1 MKRTLLFIACM
12 LASLTML
19 AQDELAVEDIKNSGC
34 LTQTRGGESDPLP
47 TIVLTKEGN
56 ILSVQLLNFESNCV
70 TADFIVTSTISGAS
84 GATPCSVNVS
94 VTPYLPGDILA
105 SCECP
110 YNISFTLRDLEA
122 NTFYLKCWWYEGLVT
137 LEESKPLV
145 LEDIWEKVTVD
156 DVKYTL
162 RKAFGCAKIEDGSTQ
177 KGEYCIPSELNY
189 EGKTYTVTS
198 IDYSAFKDNKNLT
211 KVTIPQTIKNMDL
224 SNNVGFNTNPFSGCT
239 ALKSIEVEEGNPAL
253 SSLDGVLF
261 NKEKTCLF
269 SYPADAQRTSYTI
282 PEGVNSVAW
291 LAFSYSQHL
300 QKVSMSDEVTSL
312 SGSAFYESKS
322 LEEVKMPSKL
332 TYLGNWL
339 FANCSRL
346 KSVTI
351 PQGVTSI
358 GRNAFQGCTSLTSVT
373 MPESVTEADYSVF
386 EGCTSLESV
395 TLSPNLERIMNHMF
409 ANCYKLK
416 ELLIPDGVTMILS
429 EVFENCSSLKTLD
442 LPESIYRLGDRV
454 FAGCNLDTLYIR
466 GIIESRWMVDDIFRD
481 MGTHT
486 KLYVQPS
493 EVEKFKA
500 IYKGPVYPIPESDTD
515 DSDYIPFVELGKKWN
530 VVYSVTNSYAHC
542 YLGKYQ
548 MSEEVERDGK
558 TYVHAYLR
566 LDDDTGTW
574 YNAGLFREENRRVY
588 KYDETAGREF
598 MLYDFSLKEGDT
610 FIYEPDLYQSYNCKV
625 LKQGWLD
632 DGPQIATSCTL
643 TADGTLDIK
652 YRPLRTWTIGHDD
665 GKGNYYEDITWVEC
679 IGALRNMFFSPYNVG
694 NMICLAYIERTDHE
708 TDYYKNVYLP
718 FSLYQMYGPV
728 YGCDLPT
735 YGEGNYE
742 SDGRHHLN
750 YELEG
755 NRLHVYGEV
764 FTQCGPNN
772 YAYFISDSDN
782 IYVETSIRKFHL
794 EIQEV
799 EPLMDC
805 CALYATDFYVD
816 GFDPAFDYIIV
827 DNQGEEHPVIKN
839 PADYRPMVE
848 DGKVW
853 QVGAID
859 TGNPV
864 QWVEY
869 YYFDGETVIDGKN
882 CKQMM
887 WKQYINPDLGVSY
900 SNNSPEYVG
909 AWYEEDK
916 KVYAYDES
924 DKQFKLMYDF
934 SLDDNATLQ
943 MDDQTYMI
951 GPRQAGGMNYFK
963 GMWRNV
969 WKYENGE
976 TTYQYAPWLEGVGT
990 VYGPPTINLFSV
1002 ALGDPMWFL
1011 MSCTVGDEVIYYDG
1025 FSEDG
1030 ATPGGMNAPK
1040 RRFDFT
1046 HTTKTRPK
1054 TPNRRSEEQS
1064 LYGEY
1069 NDQLLGINLNPLDE
1083 TYQVRITDQ
1092 AGKVVYE
1099 KDVNAG
1105 SIVGLNIDISAY
1117 AKGSYTIT
1125 MENSQEL
1132 FTGEFETETTGIEG
1146 VRSKGVEARDYI
1158 YNLQGQRLES
1168 VPRKGIYIQNG
1179 KMYVAK

>member
-19 AQDELAVEDIKNSGC
+19 AEEYYPEGTKWTEIRLDTLKYDSWYSKVGAVWV
-34 LTQTRGGESDPLP
+34 P
-47 TIVLTKEGN
+47 
-56 ILSVQLLNFESNCV
+56 NFE
-70 TADFIVTSTISGAS
+70 TIEYY
-84 GATPCSVNVS
+84 V
-94 VTPYLPGDILA
+94 
-105 SCECP
+105 
-110 YNISFTLRDLEA
+110 
-122 NTFYLKCWWYEGLVT
+122 
-137 LEESKPLV
+137 
-145 LEDIWEKVTVD
+145 
-156 DVKYTL
+156 
-162 RKAFGCAKIEDGSTQ
+162 
-177 KGEYCIPSELNY
+177 KGEYVDKQGGKYRCVYTNGPEWTDSLTLLLQEAGNSVMVSVLFQDYDGNSNYFPLCPGTAYQFDWSVGKALYFEDIMMSNTTSLPRYYGCYGIINEIKEGSFGGVRPLKYVDLDGKAPSNERNSAIQYVDTQGGRIMQGIGITEWKDGECLF
-189 EGKTYTVTS
+189 GPP
-198 IDYSAFKDNKNLT
+198 DPYSA
-211 KVTIPQTIKNMDL
+211 
-224 SNNVGFNTNPFSGCT
+224 SGGEYQSRHYRSM
-239 ALKSIEVEEGNPAL
+239 LVHFERDGEVLYDVWP
-253 SSLDGVLF
+253 
-261 NKEKTCLF
+261 
-269 SYPADAQRTSYTI
+269 
-282 PEGVNSVAW
+282 
-291 LAFSYSQHL
+291 
-300 QKVSMSDEVTSL
+300 
-312 SGSAFYESKS
+312 
-322 LEEVKMPSKL
+322 
-332 TYLGNWL
+332 
-339 FANCSRL
+339 
-346 KSVTI
+346 
-351 PQGVTSI
+351 
-358 GRNAFQGCTSLTSVT
+358 
-373 MPESVTEADYSVF
+373 
-386 EGCTSLESV
+386 
-395 TLSPNLERIMNHMF
+395 
-409 ANCYKLK
+409 
-416 ELLIPDGVTMILS
+416 
-429 EVFENCSSLKTLD
+429 D
-442 LPESIYRLGDRV
+442 LPQ
-454 FAGCNLDTLYIR
+454 N
-466 GIIESRWMVDDIFRD
+466 
-481 MGTHT
+481 
-486 KLYVQPS
+486 
-493 EVEKFKA
+493 
-500 IYKGPVYPIPESDTD
+500 
-515 DSDYIPFVELGKKWN
+515 DYLPFVELGKKWN
-530 VVYSVTNSYAHC
+530 VVYSVTNPYAHC

-718 FSLYQMYGPV
+718 FPLYQMYGPV

-943 MDDQTYMI
+943 MDGKTYMI

-1117 AKGSYTIT
+1117 AKGRYIIT